1 MPSFMDIMNRLCL
14 DKIKNRN
21 KEPTQLP
28 DVIEYIVDKKILHT
42 ECLICLEEFNEGE
55 TVSLIK
61 CGHNSPALVHSN
73 FPFLLNPASVL
84 PPALYKF
91 NISQFL

>member
-21 KEPTQLP
+21 KEQTQLP
-28 DVIEYIVDKKILHT
+28 DVIEYIVDKKIIHQ

-61 CGHNSPALVHSN
+61 CGHMYHTQCVYSWFVNSKTCPLCDQE
-73 FPFLLNPASVL
+73 L
-84 PPALYKF
+84 
-91 NISQFL
+91 IID

>member
-1 MPSFMDIMNRLCL
+1 MPSFMDIMNRLCI

-21 KEPTQLP
+21 KEQTQLP
-28 DVIEYIVDKKILHT
+28 DVIEYIVDKKIIHH

-61 CGHNSPALVHSN
+61 CGHMYHTQCVYSWFVNSKTCPLCDQE
-73 FPFLLNPASVL
+73 L
-84 PPALYKF
+84 
-91 NISQFL
+91 IID